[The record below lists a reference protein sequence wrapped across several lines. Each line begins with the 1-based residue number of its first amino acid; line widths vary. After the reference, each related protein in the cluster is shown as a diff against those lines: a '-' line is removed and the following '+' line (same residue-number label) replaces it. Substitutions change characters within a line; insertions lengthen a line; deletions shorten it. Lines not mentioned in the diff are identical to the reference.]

1 MEVIKINILEYEK
14 ITEIHVLYKKDFQD
28 IFDSDKR
35 AKDLEGIF
43 TDEEIDNI
51 EENGV
56 KVEFHNV
63 KIYMD
68 DTIDTIKKKISY
80 ILDKSISIEELYLF
94 GVFRETLSSSKIYN
108 SITDNGSITLTQTRL
123 FQHLLNINDVE
134 FDTLEK
140 KEIYY
145 YSDIKELTLDGVKE
159 VKRCMTHKLVT
170 NTSKC
175 LFTVNPFDVIEYDES
190 MIYFID
196 NMLSTLNKDIL
207 LDFGK

>member
-134 FDTLEK
+134 FDT
-140 KEIYY
+140 
-145 YSDIKELTLDGVKE
+145 
-159 VKRCMTHKLVT
+159 
-170 NTSKC
+170 
-175 LFTVNPFDVIEYDES
+175 
-190 MIYFID
+190 
-196 NMLSTLNKDIL
+196 
-207 LDFGK
+207 